1 MGTSTAIR
9 EGSVSQTTRVP
20 ISIRKGQERYDRAKA
35 IFPGGTQLFGKRQEM
50 SAPQQWPPYFSEA
63 RGCETVDLDGNRYID
78 MSMAGIGATL
88 LGYADP
94 DVTEAVVQRIQH
106 GCMCSLNP
114 PDEVELGEL
123 LLQIH
128 PWAEMVRLGRLGG
141 ETMMIAIRIA
151 RARTG
156 RDKIAFCGYHGW
168 HDWYLAANL
177 RVESEADSDRLGGGH
192 LMPGLEPAG
201 VASGLAGTAM
211 PFTYNKIDE
220 LKAIVDE
227 HGTSL
232 AAIVMEPTRNFD
244 PDPGFLESIRELAN
258 SCGARLIMDEITI
271 GWRLGLGGAHLRYG
285 IEPDLAVFAKTT
297 GNGHPIAAVIGN
309 ADTMQAAQNTFIS
322 SALWTEAVGPA
333 AGVATIKKFMSH
345 DVPAHVSRI
354 GIKARAGLQQIAAA
368 HGVPFGCSGHP
379 ALTFFAFDHP
389 QAAAIQTLWTVRM
402 LERGFLAA
410 GGFYPT
416 YAHQDQ
422 HVEQFLEACDPVFA
436 ELAAGIKAGDVEQR
450 IGGPVKHTG
459 FRRLT

>member
-1 MGTSTAIR
+1 M
-9 EGSVSQTTRVP
+9 
-20 ISIRKGQERYDRAKA
+20 
-35 IFPGGTQLFGKRQEM
+35 
-50 SAPQQWPPYFSEA
+50 
-63 RGCETVDLDGNRYID
+63 
-78 MSMAGIGATL
+78 
-88 LGYADP
+88 
-94 DVTEAVVQRIQH
+94 
-106 GCMCSLNP
+106 
-114 PDEVELGEL
+114 
-123 LLQIH
+123 
-128 PWAEMVRLGRLGG
+128 
-141 ETMMIAIRIA
+141 
-151 RARTG
+151 
-156 RDKIAFCGYHGW
+156 
-168 HDWYLAANL
+168 
-177 RVESEADSDRLGGGH
+177 
-192 LMPGLEPAG
+192 
-201 VASGLAGTAM
+201 
-211 PFTYNKIDE
+211 
-220 LKAIVDE
+220 
-227 HGTSL
+227 
-232 AAIVMEPTRNFD
+232 
-244 PDPGFLESIRELAN
+244 
-258 SCGARLIMDEITI
+258 
-271 GWRLGLGGAHLRYG
+271 
-285 IEPDLAVFAKTT
+285 FAKTT